1 MRRSTIV
8 VFLIVA
14 LLSPFLVGFD
24 LFKTIAAE
32 AALKEGKALFETGE
46 YADAEAKF
54 KEAALELPKLA
65 DPFYWIGRTFEARGD
80 TVKAAKYY
88 DAALERDPSHFE
100 ALNAAA
106 GLAASEGRW
115 SEAHGYLRRMADLN
129 PTDPVIQANLGYA
142 QLALKDYDSAETSF
156 REAIRLGGELGR
168 AYDGL
173 GLALDARGVS
183 DEAEEAFK
191 SAVEQDPARIEAYV
205 HLGLLYEKGGM
216 TDETA
221 AAYTQALRVRTS
233 GPFAEIAKRRLDELG
248 VIY

>member
-1 MRRSTIV
+1 MGRSTIV
-8 VFLIVA
+8 VVLIYA

-32 AALKEGKALFETGE
+32 EDMKEGKALFETGE

-106 GLAASEGRW
+106 SLATSEGRW

-142 QLALKDYDSAETSF
+142 QLALKNYGSAESSF

-183 DEAEEAFK
+183 DEAEEAFRN
-191 SAVEQDPARIEAYV
+191 AVEQDPARIEAYV

-216 TDETA
+216 TDEAA

>member
-1 MRRSTIV
+1 MVFVLV
-8 VFLIVA
+8 VV
-14 LLSPFLVGFD
+14 LLSPFLAGFD

-32 AALKEGKALFETGE
+32 EAMREGKALFEAGE
-46 YADAEAKF
+46 YAEAEGKF

-88 DAALERDPSHFE
+88 NAALERNPSHFDV
-100 ALNAAA
+100 LNAAA
-106 GLAASEGRW
+106 GLATSEARW

-129 PTDPVIQANLGYA
+129 ATDPVIQANLGYV
-142 QLALKDYDSAETSF
+142 QLALKDYVSAETSF

-173 GLALDARGVS
+173 GLALDARGMA

-191 SAVEQDPARIEAYV
+191 NAVEQDPARIEAYV
-205 HLGLLYEKGGM
+205 HLGLLYEKRGM
-216 TDETA
+216 TDEA
-221 AAYTQALRVRTS
+221 AGAYTQALRVRTT
-233 GPFAEIAKRRLDELG
+233 GPFAEIAKKRLDELG